1 MQINNEN
8 GAFTII
14 ASLLI
19 LVLLTI
25 LGTMA
30 LKTSNT
36 ELQQIAINALI
47 YHKNFYAAES
57 GIALAP
63 DWIKSN
69 LAKSDFNNVDYFGE
83 FDMPLNG
90 GNHFY
95 AQVEHQTGI
104 DPADGKEKVLL
115 YGDEN
120 GDYLNEINFTT
131 GIPLEIVI
139 SEGTHNLGGNC
150 KIRASFI
157 SEPIFM
163 MPDAALHVQSSVN
176 GNGVSGQIIGEGPL
190 GADCEPVADIK
201 FEVLGRTIEYGGSLG
216 DTPRIEQS
224 IGIYPFPQIKE
235 IIEKYATQKIP
246 GSNNVDNI
254 ETSEEPPGAVLLNGN
269 SKVTNLTGYGVL
281 FIDGDFQA
289 AGNLDWHGLILIS
302 GNLIF
307 SGGGSKMICGA
318 VVVQYEA
325 QAING
330 SVDIIYDCEV
340 LNNLFDNFLN
350 YRMTSWS
357 QIFSYV

>member
-8 GAFTII
+8 GFFTII

-30 LKTSNT
+30 LRTSNT
-36 ELQQIAINALI
+36 ELQIATNEII
-47 YHKNFYAAES
+47 YQTNFYAAES
-57 GIALAP
+57 GIASAP
-63 DWIKSN
+63 EWIKLN
-69 LAKSDFNNVDYFGE
+69 LAEGDFTNVDYLGE
-83 FDMPLNG
+83 FDMQLNG
-90 GNHFY
+90 ANHFY
-95 AQVEHQTGI
+95 VQIEHQTGI

-131 GIPLEIVI
+131 GIPLEIAT
-139 SEGTHNLGGNC
+139 SEGTHNRGGNC
-150 KIRASFI
+150 KIWATFI

-176 GNGVSGQIIGEGPL
+176 GNGVSGQIIGEGPP
-190 GADCEPVADIK
+190 GTDCEPVADIK
-201 FEVLGRTIEYGGSLG
+201 FEVLGGTIEYGGSLG

-235 IIEKYATQKIP
+235 VIEKYATQKIS

-254 ETSEEPPGAVLLNGN
+254 ETSEESPGVVLLTGN

-289 AGNLDWHGLILIS
+289 AGNLDWHGLILVS
-302 GNLIF
+302 GNVIF
-307 SGGGSKMICGA
+307 SGGGSKMIYGA

-340 LNNLFDNFLN
+340 LSDLFDNFLN
-350 YRMTSWS
+350 YRMTNWS
-357 QIFSYV
+357 QIFS